1 MTPEEM
7 KARMLAS
14 DRRWQFQRW
23 QVIYLMS
30 SKGFRAKQTAEVVGV
45 AKGTV
50 YQWVH
55 RYNHHGPEALVLRGR
70 GGRRKGLM
78 SWGEE
83 IALLEQLSR
92 EAKRGAVVIARRV
105 REAAQQKLGQKVS
118 KDYAY
123 DVLHRH
129 G

>member
-1 MTPEEM
+1 
-7 KARMLAS
+7 
-14 DRRWQFQRW
+14 
-23 QVIYLMS
+23 MS

-45 AKGTV
+45 AKETV